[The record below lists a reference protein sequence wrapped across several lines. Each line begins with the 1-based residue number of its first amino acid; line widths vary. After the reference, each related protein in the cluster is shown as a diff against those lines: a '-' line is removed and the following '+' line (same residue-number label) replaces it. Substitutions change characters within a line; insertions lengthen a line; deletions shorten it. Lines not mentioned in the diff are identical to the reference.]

1 MGKRTKSVA
10 RWVAFGWT
18 CGVEDGHDK
27 INVDEGGDPVTGP
40 KTQVARKKS
49 LGGVASTPQKKS
61 LASVVG
67 GVASTLVG
75 KEKLNI
81 GAGRG
86 VASKGVTKGERKSG

>member
-40 KTQVARKKS
+40 KTQVEKEIVGRRG
-49 LGGVASTPQKKS
+49 LNTP
-61 LASVVG
+61 
-67 GVASTLVG
+67 
-75 KEKLNI
+75 KEKPGI
-81 GAGRG
+81 GRG
-86 VASKGVTKGERKSG
+86 RRGLNTCRKRKA